1 MTVSRALRL
10 FAVSLALAALTVLLG
25 PGDAQAKV
33 KCGSI
38 LGPGGTYVLDRNL
51 RCRSDKHVSN
61 SQPRVGVLRLTG
73 GATLN
78 LNGHTVTCKPG
89 DTDTSSPW
97 ASDRWGIVVR
107 DSTVTNGT
115 VRGCSFGVIA
125 SGSLVKGMI
134 LDGNGIGVI
143 LREKFGGSGN
153 VIMGNT
159 AMNSMVG
166 FYVGPEIRGNTLID
180 NVAQDNEI
188 GFDTETYVDATLTLI
203 GNVALRN
210 RYYGFRTADR
220 PRLIGNR
227 AEQNGEGFKTVE
239 GRGEMTGNIAKNN
252 VGAGFVVELERLDL
266 VHDNVA
272 RGNGGDGFQ
281 VIRDVMRLVGTL
293 SGNHA
298 INNLGHGLH
307 VVNRWGEEFEEPT
320 GTITGNMAI
329 RNGAGDLADD
339 SDCRVALWVDNRF
352 GTAAQPCIH

>member
-153 VIMGNT
+153 VIMGKLLES
-159 AMNSMVG
+159 A
-166 FYVGPEIRGNTLID
+166 
-180 NVAQDNEI
+180 A
-188 GFDTETYVDATLTLI
+188 
-203 GNVALRN
+203 
-210 RYYGFRTADR
+210 ADR
-220 PRLIGNR
+220 
-227 AEQNGEGFKTVE
+227 
-239 GRGEMTGNIAKNN
+239 
-252 VGAGFVVELERLDL
+252 
-266 VHDNVA
+266 
-272 RGNGGDGFQ
+272 
-281 VIRDVMRLVGTL
+281 
-293 SGNHA
+293 
-298 INNLGHGLH
+298 
-307 VVNRWGEEFEEPT
+307 
-320 GTITGNMAI
+320 
-329 RNGAGDLADD
+329 
-339 SDCRVALWVDNRF
+339 
-352 GTAAQPCIH
+352 